1 MKALLFVILMVLS
14 QWAIADTD
22 FSHSKSRNLSDKNK
36 SKSLVLGQSLGRV
49 FRGELIIVQQEN
61 DSLIKNTIGLNIGA
75 HLFSVGKMAVHVK
88 AGRSSITNPFLSKVD
103 TNLGVELEYR
113 TGLNQSYV
121 VSMMNRLDPIRGFSP
136 DVTVTAGVR
145 FYF

>member
-1 MKALLFVILMVLS
+1 MKTLLITFLLFFS
-14 QWAIADTD
+14 QWAAADTD
-22 FSHSKSRNLSDKNK
+22 FSHSKSKNLLEGNK
-36 SKSLVLGQSLGRV
+36 SQSLVLGQSLGRV
-49 FRGELIIVQQEN
+49 FRGELVVIQQEN
-61 DSLIKNTIGLNIGA
+61 DSLIRNTVGLNIGA
-75 HLFSVGKMAVHVK
+75 HLFTVGRLNVHVK
-88 AGRSSITNPFLSKVD
+88 AGRSSITSPFLSKID

-121 VSMMNRLDPIRGFSP
+121 VSMMNRMDPVRNYAP